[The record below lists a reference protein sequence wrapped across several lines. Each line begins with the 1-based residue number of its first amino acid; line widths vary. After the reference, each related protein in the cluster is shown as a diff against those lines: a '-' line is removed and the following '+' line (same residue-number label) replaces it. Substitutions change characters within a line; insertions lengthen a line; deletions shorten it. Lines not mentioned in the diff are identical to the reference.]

1 MGRNKRNFL
10 KTSLSAILCSTAL
23 MSGAIAQTPAPPGI
37 AERIISAKTKADH
50 EQLAAD
56 FAKQAD
62 ADKSSAERHRKMAQ
76 AYATA
81 PWSKANGSAMVSH
94 CKSLIADYE
103 KVAKQNA
110 EMAKMHREI
119 GAKLP

>member
-1 MGRNKRNFL
+1 MEMKKRGFL
-10 KTSLSAILCSTAL
+10 IGSFSAMSLGAAL
-23 MSGAIAQTPAPPGI
+23 MSGAIAQPPATGGI

-76 AYATA
+76 AYNTA
-81 PWSKANGSAMVSH
+81 PWAKASGAAMVNH
-94 CKSLIADYE
+94 CKSLISDYE
-103 KVAKQNA
+103 KAAKQNA
-110 EMAKMHREI
+110 EMARLHREI